1 MSNVKIDTCI
11 NKTIENNRGRW
22 IRWEGRKKQGREERG
37 EKGRK
42 EGRKNKGNNM
52 ILLVCSIR
60 DKLLLRYQ
68 LREILGG
75 SSWPREQ
82 PPEKIFRLTS
92 SYHPVYSP
100 DRKGEN
106 RTGRVEIR
114 LQQRR

>member
-1 MSNVKIDTCI
+1 M
-11 NKTIENNRGRW
+11 
-22 IRWEGRKKQGREERG
+22 GREERG

-42 EGRKNKGNNM
+42 DGRNEGRKNKGNNM
-52 ILLVCSIR
+52 TLLVCSIR

-68 LREILGG
+68 LRGILGG
-75 SSWPREQ
+75 NSWPREQ
-82 PPEKIFRLTS
+82 PPEKIFHLTS

-100 DRKGEN
+100 DRKGEK